1 MIEEFAE
8 NEGNKNLFSKILSMK
23 FSAVDMRLASTTGFF
38 GSLLIAKLWDPILS
52 LEWHWYGILSVIACI
67 KPFHAFFKQW

>member
-38 GSLLIAKLWDPILS
+38 LEVYLS
-52 LEWHWYGILSVIACI
+52 QNFGTLY
-67 KPFHAFFKQW
+67 

>member
-8 NEGNKNLFSKILSMK
+8 NERNKNLFSKILSMK

-38 GSLLIAKLWDPILS
+38 GSLLIAKLWAKRKVTEVFS
-52 LEWHWYGILSVIACI
+52 
-67 KPFHAFFKQW
+67 

>member
-38 GSLLIAKLWDPILS
+38 GSLLVAKLWGPILS
-52 LEWHWYGILSVIACI
+52 LDWYWYGILTVLASI
-67 KPFHAFFKQW
+67 KPYHAFFKQR